1 MDIFRLL
8 AAAIA
13 TCAGAAERNLLPPP
27 EYVYAVDGVTC
38 TVMQCMLDDPAV
50 MYSSCCVRAIHTE
63 FPYPP
68 PKRVKPPPGS
78 PPETLVRDQV
88 AAGIA
93 GVRGRFEGCRSKHGE
108 ARDAGARSTIRLRVV
123 VAPDGSVE
131 SAELDPASADP
142 PFDACI
148 IAAARH
154 ARFAKSLKGVRFAY
168 PIRR

>member
-1 MDIFRLL
+1 MDILRLL
-8 AAAIA
+8 TAAIA
-13 TCAGAAERNLLPPP
+13 ACAGAAERNLLPPP
-27 EYVYAVDGVTC
+27 EYVYAVDGVAC

-50 MYSSCCVRAIHTE
+50 MHSSCCVRAIHAE

-68 PKRVKPPPGS
+68 PKRTKPPPGS

-93 GVRGRFEGCRSKHGE
+93 AVRARFEGCRSKHGE
-108 ARDAGARSTIRLRVV
+108 ARDPSARPTVRLRVV

-131 SAELDPASADP
+131 SAELEPPSGDPS
-142 PFDACI
+142 FDACI
-148 IAAARH
+148 VAAARR

-168 PIRR
+168 PVQR